1 MATNKNNQPDNKA
14 KKLPDP
20 LQEQVQAY
28 LDKRA
33 AEDPQFAE
41 KYANPK
47 KSIAEC
53 VKYLYGEAYKRAAG
67 GRCCYISPDEIYGLA
82 VHYYD
87 EEDIKINSLPA
98 GTSATYASAR
108 KEKPVELTEEQ
119 KAQAE
124 KAAIERYE
132 AQQLAKIQERE
143 RAKAKAEAEKR
154 KAARDAAEARKAQEG
169 EFNLFN
175 LMGI

>member
-1 MATNKNNQPDNKA
+1 MAKDNQPDNKA

-20 LQEQVQAY
+20 ILEPVREY
-28 LDKRA
+28 LEKRA

-47 KSIAEC
+47 KSLEEC
-53 VKYLYGEAYKRAAG
+53 CRYIYGEAHKRAAG
-67 GRCCYISPDEIYGLA
+67 SSCVYIPPEEVFGWA
-82 VHYYD
+82 MHYYD
-87 EEDIKINSLPA
+87 EEDIEV
-98 GTSATYASAR
+98 TSAGYTGRAVP
-108 KEKPVELTEEQ
+108 KPVELTEEQ

-124 KAAIERYE
+124 KAALEKYE

-154 KAARDAAEARKAQEG
+154 KAAREAAEARKTQEG

>member
-1 MATNKNNQPDNKA
+1 MAEE
-14 KKLPDP
+14 KKHVDQ
-20 LQEQVQAY
+20 LQEQVHAY
-28 LDKRA
+28 LEKRA

-41 KYANPK
+41 KFANPK

-53 VKYLYGEAYKRAAG
+53 VKYLYGEAYQRAAG

-87 EEDIKINSLPA
+87 EEDIKIHSLPA
-98 GTSATYASAR
+98 GIGATSAR

-124 KAAIERYE
+124 KAALEKYE
-132 AQQLAKIQERE
+132 AQQLVKIQERE
-143 RAKAKAEAEKR
+143 RARAKAEAAKR